1 MPTHP
6 CEMRQ
11 DSLHFHTDRNAHPAV
26 GSAFSVGRMV
36 LPHQWFKRG
45 GPDWSV
51 FEI

>member
-1 MPTHP
+1 
-6 CEMRQ
+6 MRQ

-36 LPHQWFKRG
+36 LLRQWLKREG
-45 GPDWSV
+45 LDLSA